1 MNRKKQ
7 ILRQRGDEV
16 AKAGRMFF
24 DAVFGKDQ
32 KSFFQEKGAEL
43 ERELAQRGSIDVVG
57 EVVEDKA
64 NKRR

>member
-24 DAVFGKDQ
+24 DAVFGKDP
-32 KSFFQEKGAEL
+32 KTFFHEKGAEL

-64 NKRR
+64 SKRR

>member
-24 DAVFGKDQ
+24 DAVFGKDP

-43 ERELAQRGSIDVVG
+43 ERELARRGAIDVAG
-57 EVVEDKA
+57 EVVEDKG
-64 NKRR
+64 NKRG